1 MNRLFIAN
9 RGEIAVRIAR
19 SAKEMGIEVAALIP
33 PQDFHGPLPEL
44 LDYSVPAGSN
54 EEAREMFLDPN
65 QMVEC
70 AKQLNCDAVHPGYG
84 FLSENSEFAEA
95 VQDAGLIWVG
105 PPAIA
110 IQTMGDKSMAR
121 NVAEN
126 AKVPLSPGVCLLPEQ
141 RSLSEDDVRKIGFPM
156 MIKAVAGGG
165 GRGMRHVMDEAS
177 LEVCIEEARRESLSS
192 FGDDALIA
200 ESLITEARHIE
211 VQILADQYGDV
222 RALGERECSIQRRN
236 QKVLEESPSKYVSEK
251 TRSILYEA
259 ACSLSREVGYVGAG
273 TVEFMVRDI
282 DGGQE
287 ISFLE
292 MNTRLQVEHG
302 VTELCYGLDLVRAQ
316 LLIAE
321 GESLSSLLPS
331 DLEPHG
337 HAIEVRLCCE
347 DPFFGH
353 LPQVGFIHALHFPD
367 GPGVRIDA
375 GIGVGSEISTA
386 FDSLIAKILVWAEDR
401 DQALDRLAVTLR
413 QTMVHGV
420 VTNLPLLVALSRD
433 PAVERGEV
441 TTTWLES
448 STPLE
453 NIASEVSLLSEAIK
467 SGQWAEGIPLRPSRD
482 SQTGVQ
488 FTSGAFVQDR
498 RFFP

>member
-1 MNRLFIAN
+1 MNSLFIAN

-33 PQDFHGPLPEL
+33 PQDFRGPLPEL

-95 VQDAGLIWVG
+95 VQDEGLIWVG

-211 VQILADQYGDV
+211 VQMLAEQYGDV
-222 RALGERECSIQRRN
+222 RALG
-236 QKVLEESPSKYVSEK
+236 
-251 TRSILYEA
+251 
-259 ACSLSREVGYVGAG
+259 
-273 TVEFMVRDI
+273 
-282 DGGQE
+282 
-287 ISFLE
+287 
-292 MNTRLQVEHG
+292 
-302 VTELCYGLDLVRAQ
+302 
-316 LLIAE
+316 
-321 GESLSSLLPS
+321 
-331 DLEPHG
+331 
-337 HAIEVRLCCE
+337 
-347 DPFFGH
+347 
-353 LPQVGFIHALHFPD
+353 
-367 GPGVRIDA
+367 
-375 GIGVGSEISTA
+375 
-386 FDSLIAKILVWAEDR
+386 
-401 DQALDRLAVTLR
+401 
-413 QTMVHGV
+413 
-420 VTNLPLLVALSRD
+420 
-433 PAVERGEV
+433 
-441 TTTWLES
+441 
-448 STPLE
+448 
-453 NIASEVSLLSEAIK
+453 
-467 SGQWAEGIPLRPSRD
+467 
-482 SQTGVQ
+482 
-488 FTSGAFVQDR
+488 
-498 RFFP
+498 